1 MPATKISLALVLTAV
16 FSFAAGAPRAT
27 EQVRSGVLKLSSAAP
42 LFLAK
47 DRGYFE
53 QEGIDADLKFF
64 DAAVPIAVAAVSGDI
79 DVGFT
84 GFTGAFYN
92 LAGKGGIKVIAGT
105 AREAPGFQ
113 NTA

>member
-1 MPATKISLALVLTAV
+1 MKVLATKIRLGFVLIVA
-16 FSFAAGAPRAT
+16 FSFVAGATLAT
-27 EQVRSGVLKLSSAAP
+27 EQVRIGVLKLSSAAP

-47 DRGYFE
+47 HRGYFE

-79 DVGFT
+79 DIGFT

-92 LAGKGGIKVIAGT
+92 LVTRSHFG
-105 AREAPGFQ
+105 RHWPSER
-113 NTA
+113 

>member
-1 MPATKISLALVLTAV
+1 MNWENGKLRDGRHLKVLATKNRLAFVLIAA
-16 FSFAAGAPRAT
+16 FSFVASATQAA
-27 EQVRSGVLKLSSAAP
+27 EHVRIGVLKLSSAAP

-84 GFTGAFYN
+84 GFTGHSII
-92 LAGKGGIKVIAGT
+92 LQ
-105 AREAPGFQ
+105 ARVALR
-113 NTA
+113 

>member
-1 MPATKISLALVLTAV
+1 MKVLATKGRLAFVLILA
-16 FSFAAGAPRAT
+16 FSFVAGATQAAER
-27 EQVRSGVLKLSSAAP
+27 VRIGVLKLSSAAP

-92 LAGKGGIKVIAGT
+92 LQ
-105 AREAPGFQ
+105 ARA
-113 NTA
+113 ALK